1 MIGDGINDA
10 PALATADIG
19 ISMGISGSALATETG
34 QVILMSN
41 DIRKIPEAIK
51 LAIKAH
57 RKVIVNIFLS
67 ITAKGA
73 ILALAFA
80 GHPLVWAAVL
90 ADVGTCLLVILNSM
104 LLLRGTHKH
113 GKTCSKS
120 SAGQHSHKHGCD
132 SSKSHSSH
140 HHCCSDSKPQMV
152 SAKCKSFP
160 PFNSN
165 SCGHNKCMDSAES
178 HDGCK
183 NSGESHEAKHCD
195 HGSYNVVNHSVESQK
210 GHNQQGC
217 SGHQNLGSYAKDGC
231 KNSVGRQGDCAKSDG
246 LHEAKHCNHSTPL
259 EGSQNIINATSHCH
273 SNHCGNH
280 HTDHMV
286 VSSCNH
292 HQQMP
297 GLHEAKHCHHSTPLE
312 GRQNITNATCHCHS
326 NHFGNHHTDHM
337 VVSSCNHHQ
346 QMPGLHEAKHCNH
359 STPLEEGQNRTN
371 ATSHCHSNHC
381 GNHHTDHMVLSICN
395 HHEQMPEIH
404 PDLHNCCKDHN
415 APLHTTIDIVPCTD
429 HVESTS
435 IDNNALEKREMGGCC
450 SKDHRKEHEESTTKH
465 ACISLENREIG
476 GCCKSYMKECC
487 GNHGHLAPNFGGGLS
502 EMVTE

>member
-1 MIGDGINDA
+1 
-10 PALATADIG
+10 
-19 ISMGISGSALATETG
+19 
-34 QVILMSN
+34 
-41 DIRKIPEAIK
+41 
-51 LAIKAH
+51 
-57 RKVIVNIFLS
+57 
-67 ITAKGA
+67 
-73 ILALAFA
+73 
-80 GHPLVWAAVL
+80 
-90 ADVGTCLLVILNSM
+90 M

-113 GKTCSKS
+113 RKTCSKS
-120 SAGQHSHKHGCD
+120 SAGHHSHKHGCD
-132 SSKSHSSH
+132 SSKGHSSH

-178 HDGCK
+178 HDCCK

-217 SGHQNLGSYAKDGC
+217 SGHQNLGSYANDGC
-231 KNSVGRQGDCAKSDG
+231 KNSVVRQGDCAKSDG

-259 EGSQNIINATSHCH
+259 EGSQNIINATSQCH
-273 SNHCGNH
+273 SNHC
-280 HTDHMV
+280 
-286 VSSCNH
+286 
-292 HQQMP
+292 
-297 GLHEAKHCHHSTPLE
+297 
-312 GRQNITNATCHCHS
+312 
-326 NHFGNHHTDHM
+326 GNHHTDHM

-359 STPLEEGQNRTN
+359 STPLEEGKNRTN

-404 PDLHNCCKDHN
+404 PDLHKCCKDHN

-435 IDNNALEKREMGGCC
+435 MDNNALEKREMRGCC
-450 SKDHRKEHEESTTKH
+450 RKDHRKEHEESTTKH

-502 EMVTE
+502 EIVTE